1 MLIKVM
7 PLFKILEAVP
17 KIITWLQIALAP
29 LLVGGIIGFFFYA
42 SYPKRIGL
50 PLAVLTII
58 IGLIQGILLARRIE
72 KKRGVVEFMSRVN
85 ATPELDNQTDD

>member
-17 KIITWLQIALAP
+17 KILAWIQIALAP

-42 SYPKRIGL
+42 SYPK
-50 PLAVLTII
+50 
-58 IGLIQGILLARRIE
+58 
-72 KKRGVVEFMSRVN
+72 
-85 ATPELDNQTDD
+85 